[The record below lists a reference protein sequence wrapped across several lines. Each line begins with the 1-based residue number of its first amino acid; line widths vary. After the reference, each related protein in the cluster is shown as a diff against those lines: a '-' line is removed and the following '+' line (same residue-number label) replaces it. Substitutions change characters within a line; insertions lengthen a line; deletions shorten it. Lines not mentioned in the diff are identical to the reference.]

1 MFKLQFTPHPKKAI
15 EKDKPEGLGIAFT
28 PMESERL
35 VSVYECNVCHVLFEK
50 HAPQCPVCH
59 HGALSMVGS
68 LLPEKGHEQPS

>member
-1 MFKLQFTPHPKKAI
+1 MGKGKSESIGT
-15 EKDKPEGLGIAFT
+15 AFT

-35 VSVYECNVCHVLFEK
+35 VSVYECNVCHVLFGK

-68 LLPEKGHEQPS
+68 IVPERGQEQPP